1 LDAQFWQHR
10 WQNNEIGFHLSDT
23 NPLLIA
29 HFDAMKLSQGSRVFL
44 PLCGKT
50 KDIAW
55 FLSKGMT
62 LVGAELSRLAV
73 EQLFDELGLNP
84 SITSQHGMEVFR
96 SEHIEILNGDFFSL
110 SAGDL
115 GQVDAIYD
123 RAALIAMPETMR
135 TQYALHLMA
144 ITAKARQLLITLDYD
159 QQMMDGPPFSVTAN
173 EVTKHYNEHYQL
185 SLLGDY
191 PIEGG
196 VKGKCPGNE
205 KVWLLE

>member
-1 LDAQFWQHR
+1 
-10 WQNNEIGFHLSDT
+10 
-23 NPLLIA
+23 
-29 HFDAMKLSQGSRVFL
+29 
-44 PLCGKT
+44 
-50 KDIAW
+50 
-55 FLSKGMT
+55 
-62 LVGAELSRLAV
+62 
-73 EQLFDELGLNP
+73 
-84 SITSQHGMEVFR
+84 
-96 SEHIEILNGDFFSL
+96 
-110 SAGDL
+110 
-115 GQVDAIYD
+115 
-123 RAALIAMPETMR
+123 MPETMR